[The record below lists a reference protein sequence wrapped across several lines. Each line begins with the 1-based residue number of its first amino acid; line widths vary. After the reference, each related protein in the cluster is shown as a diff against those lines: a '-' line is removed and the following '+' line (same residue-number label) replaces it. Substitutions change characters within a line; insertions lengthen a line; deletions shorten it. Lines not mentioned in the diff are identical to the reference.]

1 MKSDEFRRMWDEM
14 QRDGYFTNHPHYT
27 DFLGHTPSK
36 EDLELDNAVIALNF
50 ETQNVSMPVP
60 YSDSLER
67 SIKRTESLWLYKM
80 FDLPRTGTALDIGC
94 GFGRSV
100 SWMADNYDK
109 VIGTDIS
116 KHVIAAATKNFEH
129 LDNIA
134 FYVNGPDSLPADILP
149 ASVDVAYIFT
159 VLQHIPREY
168 TQNILCSVERVLKPG
183 GRVVFNLLSNI
194 NEELNEGEQHTEW
207 AIGYSEDQA
216 RNLLRDSGL
225 REERLVYWGR
235 PETAINWLW
244 VSGIKQ

>member
-27 DFLGHTPSK
+27 DFHGHSPSK
-36 EDLELDNAVIALNF
+36 EDLELDNAVIALDF

-60 YSDSLER
+60 YSDTLER

-100 SWMADNYDK
+100 NWMANNYDK

-116 KHVIAAATKNFEH
+116 EHVIAAAIKNCEH
-129 LDNIA
+129 LNNIA
-134 FYVNGPDSLPADILP
+134 LYVNGPDSLPADILP

-159 VLQHIPREY
+159 VFQHIPREY
-168 TQNILCSVERVLKPG
+168 TQNILRSVERVLKPG
-183 GRVVFNLLSNI
+183 GKVVFNLLSNI

-207 AIGYSEDQA
+207 AIGYSDDQA
-216 RNLLRDSGL
+216 RNLLRDSAL
-225 REERLVYWGR
+225 REERLVHWSR
-235 PETAINWLW
+235 PETAISWLW